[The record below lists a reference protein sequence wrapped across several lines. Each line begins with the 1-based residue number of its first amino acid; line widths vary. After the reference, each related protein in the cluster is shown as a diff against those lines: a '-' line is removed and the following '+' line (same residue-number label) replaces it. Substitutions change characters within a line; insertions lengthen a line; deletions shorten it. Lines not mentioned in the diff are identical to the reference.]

1 MASVA
6 PYGRFV
12 WYDLVTTDAAAAVAF
27 YTAVVGWGTDV
38 WSQSGS
44 TYTMWT
50 ANNIPLGGIMAM
62 PADAKARGEM
72 PHWLAYVSTPDT
84 DAMVRQATTLG
95 ARVLVPPT
103 DIPTVGRFAMIADPV
118 GALIAPF
125 SPNQPAAPSDA
136 RPQIGA
142 FSWHELATDKPDAA
156 FGFYHATCGWAKTD
170 SMDMGAHGT
179 YQMFGWPAPSIG
191 GIYGRPPGQSGPTAW
206 LHYVRVGDL
215 DRAVATV
222 KAKGGTLCN
231 GPMEVPGGDRI
242 AQCQDPQ
249 GAAFALHEVKSPSAA

>member
-1 MASVA
+1 MAS
-6 PYGRFV
+6 GRFV
-12 WYDLVTTDAAAAVAF
+12 WYDLVTTDPVAAEQF
-27 YTAVVGWGTDV
+27 YTAVIGWGTEA
-38 WSQSGS
+38 WKQNGS

-50 ANNIPLGGIMAM
+50 ADKIPLGGIMTM

-84 DAMVRQATTLG
+84 DAMVQQATSLG

-125 SPNQPAAPSDA
+125 SPNQPPSPADGPP
-136 RPQIGA
+136 RIGT
-142 FSWHELATDKPDAA
+142 FSWHELATNDPARA
-156 FGFYHATCGWAKTD
+156 FAFYHATCGWEKTD
-170 SMDMGAHGT
+170 AMDMGPMGV
-179 YQMFGWPAPSIG
+179 YQMFGWPAPSVG
-191 GIYGRPPGQSGPTAW
+191 GIYGRPPGQAAAPAAW
-206 LHYVRVGDL
+206 LHYVRVADL

-222 KAKGGTLCN
+222 QAKGGTLFN

-242 AQCQDPQ
+242 AQCRDPQ
-249 GAAFALHEVKSPSAA
+249 GAAFALHARGV